1 MKRIKLFFYYLHT
14 LAAPV
19 HDTPIWSVSLA
30 WELAGIANRAI
41 AEFERREE
49 Q

>member
-19 HDTPIWSVSLA
+19 HDTPIWSVPLA
-30 WELAGIANRAI
+30 WELAGIANRAESE
-41 AEFERREE
+41 A
-49 Q
+49 QQ